1 MIILALTLTAQAQ
14 KTTRDKLTETTEVRS
29 DRLTVFQFHGFWVP
43 PTKVD
48 LSSFVRHKE
57 DETISGLRVW
67 VNTTGWFPKPGEV
80 LYIKADGQ
88 RYE

>member
-1 MIILALTLTAQAQ
+1 M
-14 KTTRDKLTETTEVRS
+14 KEK
-29 DRLTVFQFHGFWVP
+29 QFHGFWVP

-67 VNTTGWFPKPGEV
+67 VLNTMGWFPKPGEV

-88 RYE
+88 RYEYEAPLEEPKRIKHLDTRRTEVT